1 MKHGILFTVAIVS
14 LLLASSFGQA
24 VVAQNGADEIKIGIV
39 APLTGG
45 ASTTG
50 NDMWQAAVLAA
61 DEINAQGGVNVS
73 GVNKQITLVKGD
85 TGTSPQTGVT
95 VMTKLITE
103 DEVDLLIGG
112 FSSSITYADSVVAAE
127 HKVPFIITGASSPVI
142 TTRDDIDTT
151 YFFHHCPTTD
161 TYGEDTL
168 LFVDE
173 IVRPAINER
182 FGFPEDRKLRLG
194 ILYQDSK
201 YGEGVYDGTTKAI
214 DEHNLNVEVVAAEK
228 FKMSETDFRTVLTVI
243 KAANPDVVY
252 PAAFLNEQKLIVAQG
267 RRDVG
272 LNTIYL
278 SVECCDDPDYYT
290 GVERWGEY
298 SIQESRFSPYTI
310 PAGELYDAVAQYKQD
325 FENKW
330 GVPPS
335 MMGASTYDGV
345 YIAAEAI
352 ENAGTVDK
360 EKVRAAL
367 AEIEMPQIVEAMENG
382 VITFSSDYRE
392 SQFELYMQ
400 QLIWDESVDETRP
413 KIVWPDSVKETSFV
427 LPDWYE
433 PGSAAAETATATP
446 AEASTPTPEEPG
458 FETMFAIAGLLVVGY
473 LVLRK
478 TQK

>member
-14 LLLASSFGQA
+14 LLLASSFGQS

-73 GVNKQITLVKGD
+73 GVHMQITLIQGD
-85 TGTSPQTGVT
+85 TGTSPETGVK
-95 VMTKLITE
+95 VVTKLITE

-127 HKVPFIITGASSPVI
+127 HQVPFIITGASSPVI

-173 IVRPAINER
+173 IIRPVINER

-194 ILYQDSK
+194 VLYQDSK
-201 YGEGVYDGTTKAI
+201 YGEGVYDGITKAI
-214 DEHNLNVEVVAAEK
+214 DDHNLNVEVVAAEK

-243 KAANPDVVY
+243 KADKPDVVY

-310 PAGELYDAVAQYKQD
+310 PAGEIHDAVAQYKQD
-325 FENKW
+325 FETKW

-352 ENAGTVDK
+352 ENAGTGDK
-360 EKVRAAL
+360 EAVRAAL

-392 SQFELYMQ
+392 SKFELYMQ
-400 QLIWDESVDETRP
+400 QLIWDESVGETRP
-413 KIVWPDSVKETSFV
+413 KIVWPASVQETSFV

-433 PGSAAAETATATP
+433 PGNATTDTETP
-446 AEASTPTPEEPG
+446 AEAATPKPEEPG
-458 FETMFAIAGLLVVGY
+458 FEAVFAIAGLLAIAY
-473 LVLRK
+473 LVQRK
-478 TQK
+478 TPK

>member
-1 MKHGILFTVAIVS
+1 MRYGILFVVVVVS
-14 LLLASSFGQA
+14 LLLAISFGHSA
-24 VVAQNGADEIKIGIV
+24 EAQNGVEEIKIGVV

-50 NDMWQAAVLAA
+50 LDMWQAAVLAA

-73 GVNKQITLVKGD
+73 GVNMQIKLIPGD
-85 TGTSPQTGVT
+85 TGTSPETGVK
-95 VMTKLITE
+95 VVTKLITT
-103 DEVDLLIGG
+103 DEVDVLVGG
-112 FSSSITYADSVVAAE
+112 FSSGITYADQVVAAE
-127 HKVPFIITGASSPVI
+127 YKVPFIITGASSPII
-142 TTRDDIDTT
+142 TRRDDIDTS

-161 TYGEDTL
+161 DYGEDTL

-173 IVRPAINER
+173 IIRPAVNER
-182 FGFPEDRKLRLG
+182 FGFPADRKLGLAV
-194 ILYQDSK
+194 LYQDSK
-201 YGEGVYDGTTKAI
+201 YGVGVYEGITKAI

-243 KAANPDVVY
+243 KASNPDVVY
-252 PAAFLNEQKLIVAQG
+252 PAAFINEQTVIVTQG

-278 SVECCDDPDYYT
+278 SVECNDDPDYYT

-310 PAGELYDAVAQYKQD
+310 PAGEIHDAVVQYKQD

-335 MMGASTYDGV
+335 MMGSSTYEGV

-352 ENAGTVDK
+352 KNAGTVDK

-367 AEIEMPQIVEAMENG
+367 AEIEMPQMVEAMQNG
-382 VITFSSDYRE
+382 VITFSPDYRE
-392 SQFELYMQ
+392 SKFELYMQ
-400 QLIWDESVDETRP
+400 QLIWDESVGETRP
-413 KIVWPDSVKETSFV
+413 KIVWPDSVKETEFV

-433 PGSAAAETATATP
+433 PGSA
-446 AEASTPTPEEPG
+446 PTPEEPG
-458 FETMFAIAGLLVVGY
+458 FEAVFAIAGLLAVGY
-473 LVLRK
+473 LVLRQRK
-478 TQK
+478 